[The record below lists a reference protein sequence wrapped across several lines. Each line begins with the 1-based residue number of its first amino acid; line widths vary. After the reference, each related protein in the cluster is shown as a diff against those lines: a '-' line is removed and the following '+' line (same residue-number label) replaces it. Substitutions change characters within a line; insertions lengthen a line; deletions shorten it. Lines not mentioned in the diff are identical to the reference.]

1 MRTFLSRGLLG
12 LTMATLVLAAACGYD
27 PNPESGTLKCGPMNS
42 CPDNYSCMNG
52 ACWRNGAAGNGSGH
66 GGTGGTGGSS
76 AKGGSGG
83 SSMGGSGGSP
93 SDKFIG
99 TWNFDA
105 ANTTRVRVCTDGT
118 NETMHPYADSFVIT
132 AATTAALSAD
142 FYCPWNLDLTMGGTT
157 TMIRSGQSCSH
168 PDPTDATVN
177 FTWRADAFTL
187 MTTNG
192 TSGTADLSVPYS
204 YTTSTGSGS
213 CTMHFTGPVT
223 KQ

>member
-1 MRTFLSRGLLG
+1 MRTLIPRGVFGVVLSLIV
-12 LTMATLVLAAACGYD
+12 ASACGY
-27 PNPESGTLKCGPMNS
+27 NPTPENGTLKCGSHDS
-42 CPDNYSCMNG
+42 CPDNYTCASGLCYHNG
-52 ACWRNGAAGNGSGH
+52 A
-66 GGTGGTGGSS
+66 
-76 AKGGSGG
+76 GGSGNTTG
-83 SSMGGSGGSP
+83 QGGRGGGAGGNGGGSP
-93 SDKFIG
+93 AERFIG
-99 TWNFDA
+99 TWTFDA

-118 NETMHPYADSFVIT
+118 NETMHPYADAFDVT
-132 AATTAALSAD
+132 AGSGGVALLAD

-157 TMIRSGQSCSH
+157 TAIRSGQSCSH
-168 PDPTDATVN
+168 PDPNDATVN
-177 FTWRADAFTL
+177 FTWRADGFTL